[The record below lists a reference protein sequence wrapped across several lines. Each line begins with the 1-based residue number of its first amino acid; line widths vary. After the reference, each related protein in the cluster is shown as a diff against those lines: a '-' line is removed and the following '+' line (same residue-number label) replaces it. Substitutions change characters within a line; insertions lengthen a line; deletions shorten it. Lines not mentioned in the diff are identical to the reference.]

1 MLRNQGYK
9 YWQEVSCH
17 GKLEAEY
24 SSKELDIL
32 NMADMQIDSKGNHV
46 GAEMRLKDIAS
57 RYGIESK
64 QYVEAKLLAQK
75 IGLMK

>member
-1 MLRNQGYK
+1 
-9 YWQEVSCH
+9 
-17 GKLEAEY
+17 
-24 SSKELDIL
+24 L